1 MMARSFP
8 RYSVAYPSAA
18 KRFMHSSG
26 LKRSQTLPAAY
37 HRSSTVR
44 GFRRFMWALNFE
56 NASLIGL
63 KSGEYGGRNKSQA
76 PRLSTARLASSHL
89 CAGLWDN
96 ALAGGPFWC

>member
-1 MMARSFP
+1 
-8 RYSVAYPSAA
+8 
-18 KRFMHSSG
+18 MHSSG

-89 CAGLWDN
+89 LCRQIVKHDDDAFLKGRGELRFDVPLKRIAIHCALD
-96 ALAGGPFWC
+96 